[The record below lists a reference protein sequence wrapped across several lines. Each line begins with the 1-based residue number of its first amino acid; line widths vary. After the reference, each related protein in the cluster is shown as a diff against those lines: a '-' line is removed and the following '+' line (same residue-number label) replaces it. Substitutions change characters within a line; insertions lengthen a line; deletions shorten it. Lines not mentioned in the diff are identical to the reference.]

1 MTTPAAPT
9 TQADIDPAVFALVT
23 NPAACALCIA
33 YLDACLEVAI
43 DKVTPPSA
51 IVSELYTDCGA
62 LEQIRA
68 MKRAIETTKKRVG
81 L

>member
-1 MTTPAAPT
+1 MTTPATPP
-9 TQADIDPAVFALVT
+9 DIDPAVFALVT
-23 NPAACALCIA
+23 NPAACALCLA
-33 YLDACLEVAI
+33 YLDACQEVAI

-68 MKRAIETTKKRVG
+68 MKRAIETAKKRVG

>member
-1 MTTPAAPT
+1 MTTPAT
-9 TQADIDPAVFALVT
+9 TPSDIDPAVFALVT
-23 NPAACALCIA
+23 NPAACALCLA
-33 YLDACLEVAI
+33 YLEACQEVAI
-43 DKVTPPSA
+43 DKITPPSA

-68 MKRAIETTKKRVG
+68 QIRAIKTTKARVG

>member
-1 MTTPAAPT
+1 MTTPSTPP
-9 TQADIDPAVFALVT
+9 DIDPAVLALVT
-23 NPAACALCIA
+23 NPAACALCLA
-33 YLDACLEVAI
+33 YLDACQEVAI
-43 DKVTPPSA
+43 DKITPPSA

-68 MKRAIETTKKRVG
+68 QIRAIKTTKTRLG